1 MTVLKEPITVRPASQ
16 QRHSGSNMAGSL
28 PKSRQHSSSLSVGSI
43 HGVHRVTRRKSMSS
57 TAASN
62 IAAITAAAKGTIGA
76 TLDGSHPR
84 RLSKPASQFRGPTL
98 SLHPEMASSMPGNGS
113 PFASGS
119 YNPAAHSEA
128 ITDGPTLASM
138 PEHEKGNSKSRNR
151 RASEG
156 SRLSKGSEGKRQSG
170 NDLRCEKCGKGYK
183 HSSCLTKHLWEHTP
197 EWQYT
202 SKLLISKHQQVQLLE
217 AASVLVA
224 MNKESDGGDSDH
236 SSMSPPASGSSDVRD
251 EPSSTETTPPP
262 HIDDE
267 AIGSYPNSHFG
278 HRSIKRYS
286 GNSSAFSQS
295 YQSTVFSDHGN
306 GRHHRQWSNVS
317 DRPTT
322 SGTSVAGSY
331 RDDGNDH
338 ADLAAAVGL
347 LSCSYGTPKTGPVAL
362 PADVPPV
369 PPLPAKFLDFSNVHQ
384 SLSGSTTVTAHQS
397 NVHQSLSGS
406 TTVTA
411 HQSSM
416 RNSYR
421 YHSESKDIEMD
432 DDHFADEEDYRQTN
446 SRSRGRGDEDEDAF
460 FGRMEE

>member
-1 MTVLKEPITVRPASQ
+1 MTVLKEPITARPASQ
-16 QRHSGSNMAGSL
+16 HRHSGSIMAGSL
-28 PKSRQHSSSLSVGSI
+28 PKSRPHSTSLSANSLNPA
-43 HGVHRVTRRKSMSS
+43 HRVTRRKSMSS

-62 IAAITAAAKGTIGA
+62 VAAMAAAAKGTIGA
-76 TLDGSHPR
+76 PLEGSSSIPR
-84 RLSKPASQFRGPTL
+84 RLSKPASQFRGPTVA
-98 SLHPEMASSMPGNGS
+98 LHPDMATSMPGHGS
-113 PFASGS
+113 PFAPGS
-119 YNPAAHSEA
+119 YNAAAHSEA
-128 ITDGPTLASM
+128 IMDGPALASM

-156 SRLSKGSEGKRQSG
+156 AARLLKGEGKRASG
-170 NDLRCEKCGKGYK
+170 SDLRCEKCGKGYK

-224 MNKESDGGDSDH
+224 MNKESDAGDSDR
-236 SSMSPPASGSSDVRD
+236 SSASPPASGSSDLRD
-251 EPSSTETTPPP
+251 EVSSTETTPPP
-262 HIDDE
+262 QLDDH
-267 AIGSYPNSHFG
+267 AVGSYPHSHFGG

-286 GNSSAFSQS
+286 GNSSAYSHS

-306 GRHHRQWSNVS
+306 GHHYRQWSNVS

-331 RDDGNDH
+331 HDDGNDQ

-347 LSCSYGTPKTGPVAL
+347 LSCSYGTPKSGPVAL

-369 PPLPAKFLDFSNVHQ
+369 PPLPAKFMEFNR
-384 SLSGSTTVTAHQS
+384 SLSGSTTVTVQ
-397 NVHQSLSGS
+397 
-406 TTVTA
+406 
-411 HQSSM
+411 QSSM

-421 YHSESKDIEMD
+421 YHSEAKDVDMD
-432 DDHFADEEDYRQTN
+432 DDHFADEEDYRHSN
-446 SRSRGRGDEDEDAF
+446 SRSRGRIDEEEEAF